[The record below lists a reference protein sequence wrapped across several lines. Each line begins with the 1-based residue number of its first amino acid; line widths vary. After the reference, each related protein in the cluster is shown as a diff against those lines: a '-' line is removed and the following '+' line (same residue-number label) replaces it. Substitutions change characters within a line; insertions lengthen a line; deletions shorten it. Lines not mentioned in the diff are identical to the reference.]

1 VGDGG
6 RGVVDGVGGG
16 GCGAGWGGVE
26 KGFATMGLQPTFA
39 TRLPRPNPSPHP
51 PTRAPPP
58 REILF
63 GLEYVHFQRIVH
75 RDIKPANLL
84 VDEFGHAKIGDF
96 GLAVVVD
103 TSSRLKK
110 KDVRAACCWSTR

>member
-1 VGDGG
+1 
-6 RGVVDGVGGG
+6 
-16 GCGAGWGGVE
+16 
-26 KGFATMGLQPTFA
+26 
-39 TRLPRPNPSPHP
+39 
-51 PTRAPPP
+51 
-58 REILF
+58 
-63 GLEYVHFQRIVH
+63 VH

>member
-1 VGDGG
+1 MYVC
-6 RGVVDGVGGG
+6 V
-16 GCGAGWGGVE
+16 C
-26 KGFATMGLQPTFA
+26 TFLCNRCVA
-39 TRLPRPNPSPHP
+39 LRCTALS
-51 PTRAPPP
+51 

-110 KDVRAACCWSTR
+110 KDVGAV